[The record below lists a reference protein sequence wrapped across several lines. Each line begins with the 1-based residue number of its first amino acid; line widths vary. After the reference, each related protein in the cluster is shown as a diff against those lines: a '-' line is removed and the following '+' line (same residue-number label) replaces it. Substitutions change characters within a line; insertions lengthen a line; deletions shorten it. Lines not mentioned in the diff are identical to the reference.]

1 MKRNQTQLKTENN
14 FNLVFCCF
22 LLLLLLLL
30 KGVCTD
36 TKFKEEIAKLL
47 RMESSKTKAGEF
59 TSLDKYIENMLKGQK
74 DIFFLVIPNRAFA
87 ESSPYFEA
95 FKERNVEVLFLY
107 QAIDDFVMSNLAEY
121 RYSFIFLS
129 QSLPFDLLDCLC

>member
-1 MKRNQTQLKTENN
+1 
-14 FNLVFCCF
+14 
-22 LLLLLLLL
+22 L

-47 RMESSKTKAGEF
+47 RMESSKTKEGEF
-59 TSLDKYIENMLKGQK
+59 TSLDKYVENMLKGQK
-74 DIFFLVIPNRAFA
+74 DIFFLVIPNRPFA

-107 QAIDDFVMSNLAEY
+107 QSIDDFVMSNLAEY
-121 RYSFIFLS
+121 KYYFFFLS
-129 QSLPFDLLDCLC
+129 KTSFFDLFDFVC